1 MAYETFPSS
10 WEAKKSSLLL
20 FSENEVP
27 AIENNFALCKVSVI
41 T

>member
-1 MAYETFPSS
+1 MAFKTFPPS
-10 WEAKKSSLLL
+10 WEAKESSLVL

-27 AIENNFALCKVSVI
+27 TIGTNFALCKVSVI

>member
-1 MAYETFPSS
+1 MAYETFPPS
-10 WEAKKSSLLL
+10 WEAKESSLLV

-27 AIENNFALCKVSVI
+27 TIENNFALCKVSVI